1 MKWRAYIKARMYV
14 LYIYIYIYI
23 HVYVDAAG
31 DVQLEKPQAE
41 ERTRE
46 EGGKEEGR
54 GNVERG

>member
-1 MKWRAYIKARMYV
+1 MHV
-14 LYIYIYIYI
+14 HV

-31 DVQLEKPQAE
+31 DMQLEKPQAE

>member
-1 MKWRAYIKARMYV
+1 MFIYLYSAYN
-14 LYIYIYIYI
+14 IYIYI

>member
-1 MKWRAYIKARMYV
+1 MFI
-14 LYIYIYIYI
+14 YIYLYIYI

-31 DVQLEKPQAE
+31 YMQLEKPQAE

-46 EGGKEEGR
+46 EGGKEEDR